1 MIATVCLAEFRRWN
15 PVILIGNCTAGS
27 FVGWKF
33 PTAELTQVQIMQIQ
47 RMEGARFENY
57 FVWAVPALH
66 YWQWTFFV
74 NNFGKVTAS

>member
-57 FVWAVPALH
+57 FCVSSACTTLLTMNIFRQQFW
-66 YWQWTFFV
+66 
-74 NNFGKVTAS
+74 